1 MASKK
6 RNNAA
11 STQRS
16 QTPAKSEPKPNN
28 ENQFNQEKVEI
39 LASTALEFV
48 TEQQLEQITTTSS
61 PESFNQQDCWEK
73 AQLFDA
79 AT

>member
-6 RNNAA
+6 RNNST

-28 ENQFNQEKVEI
+28 EGQLNQEKLET
-39 LASTALEFV
+39 LA
-48 TEQQLEQITTTSS
+48 
-61 PESFNQQDCWEK
+61 NK
-73 AQLFDA
+73 AFDSVLNNSLSKLRLHHHLK
-79 AT
+79 TLTRKTVG